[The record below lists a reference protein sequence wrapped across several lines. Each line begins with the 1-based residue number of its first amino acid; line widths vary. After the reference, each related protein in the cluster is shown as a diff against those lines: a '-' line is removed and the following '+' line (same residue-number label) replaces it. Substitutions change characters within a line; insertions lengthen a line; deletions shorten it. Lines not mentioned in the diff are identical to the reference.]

1 MNPAD
6 AAFSASMH
14 DSHPGKKGVL
24 PIREAYEFMLFH
36 QFIKGVTLCRTQVKE
51 IGVWSLYD

>member
-1 MNPAD
+1 VNRRIGRIGAG
-6 AAFSASMH
+6 ASH
-14 DSHPGKKGVL
+14 DPGKKGVL